1 MTTYRATADIIGY
14 VPNLPEPGGELHQHT
29 NGNHIIK
36 YTCGVALLELPF
48 FTIGHLLAGALGV
61 AQNGYTLPYRL
72 SLHLGMLF
80 YAFLG
85 LYLLYRV
92 LRSAVRPGIAGLTLV
107 VIALGSNLHYYSV
120 YNGVMAHTTLF
131 FLYSALLFC
140 TVRIYRHPGKTWAF
154 LLGMVTGLIILI
166 RPVELICLAIPLLYG
181 VDSRKALHDRLKFL
195 REHWRLVLSTGLII
209 VCCGIPQLLYWKY
222 STGQFLYYSYADE
235 GFNWLHPKIMEGLFS
250 YKNGWLTYT
259 PVMVMALAGIYFLF
273 RRKGRYFS
281 SSRSTSTLRT
291 AGGAGIIMVSVPVL
305 WKFGSG
311 PGTKC
316 RIWPSLYYVMI
327 AFSGTAP
334 FTSITSWGIQKTTC
348 GAGNQIP
355 GGRYACMCISP
366 IISGRKIALLF
377 MPKEDGNEYIWI
389 ILKWHYLTWNNFQLL
404 SRSSRL

>member
-154 LLGMVTGLIILI
+154 LLGGIIGLIILI

-181 VDSRKALHDRLKFL
+181 VD
-195 REHWRLVLSTGLII
+195 
-209 VCCGIPQLLYWKY
+209 
-222 STGQFLYYSYADE
+222 
-235 GFNWLHPKIMEGLFS
+235 
-250 YKNGWLTYT
+250 
-259 PVMVMALAGIYFLF
+259 
-273 RRKGRYFS
+273 
-281 SSRSTSTLRT
+281 
-291 AGGAGIIMVSVPVL
+291 
-305 WKFGSG
+305 
-311 PGTKC
+311 
-316 RIWPSLYYVMI
+316 
-327 AFSGTAP
+327 
-334 FTSITSWGIQKTTC
+334 
-348 GAGNQIP
+348 
-355 GGRYACMCISP
+355 
-366 IISGRKIALLF
+366 
-377 MPKEDGNEYIWI
+377 
-389 ILKWHYLTWNNFQLL
+389 
-404 SRSSRL
+404 